1 MKHQMTFNQFF
12 YLSHE
17 RRGFNYM
24 LTGLLFGLLALSL
37 TAQAQTWSQ
46 KPSLKKYRH
55 GAAAATGPDGR
66 VYLIGGYGELGLHQ
80 TVEIYDPLTETWTDL
95 QAKNNPTPRAFLAA
109 VTGRDGRI
117 YTFGGVDK
125 DGNPTN
131 FFERYNPGE
140 NEWET
145 KDDGL
150 PFMPFAAGL
159 VTATVLAD
167 GRICVAGYEEYD
179 PNKVGFNILDGLFNK
194 VAVYD
199 PNPATWHDVTI
210 GNYSSPQYA
219 ALVTGLDG
227 NAYQFDNAYST
238 VKFDGSTW
246 DFVSPGP
253 FPDLSHFAGLT
264 GPNGRFYL
272 LGGLKSH
279 PSTSALS
286 TVLDKDDWD
295 PMAPLP
301 APTYLLAAAAAE
313 GDLLAMGGIR
323 FASQHYANSNYVF
336 AYGPLAAPEFRSNG
350 QSNRV
355 AFFRFEDFQGVG
367 IPDDNGTLFSGGS
380 NTKDDSPNLLTNE
393 VKGYAASAGRV
404 NSATSNLEYSSLRLN
419 SEHDGTP
426 VNRGDFMRVD
436 DHSALNFGTGSFTIE
451 GWIQINRNTGL
462 YTLLDKRKA
471 LGGGK
476 YIGYHL
482 FFNPKGKLGL
492 QLANGS
498 NYVNYVATQA
508 VPLASQTQVLGGWT
522 HIAVSVE
529 RASGVNKVSFY
540 INGVLAGEFPA
551 LVGDINSPGVALNIG
566 RHNFNSGT
574 FFGALDD
581 LAFYN
586 RSLNWPEVRAIF
598 LAGRAGKQ

>member
-24 LTGLLFGLLALSL
+24 LTGLLFGLLVLSL

-46 KPSLKKYRH
+46 KPSLTKYRY

-66 VYLIGGYGELGLHQ
+66 VYLIGGKDNLGNLHQ
-80 TVEIYDPLTETWTDL
+80 TVEVYDPLAETWTTL
-95 QAKNNPTPRAFLAA
+95 SANLPTPRVYLAA
-109 VTGRDGRI
+109 VTGRDGYI
-117 YTFGGVDK
+117 YTFGGLVA
-125 DGNPTN
+125 GGQPSNV
-131 FFERYNPGE
+131 FERYDLTSKQWMTMPV
-140 NEWET
+140 
-145 KDDGL
+145 
-150 PFMPFAAGL
+150 MPFSAGL

-167 GRICVAGYEEYD
+167 GRICVAGNATKAL
-179 PNKVGFNILDGLFNK
+179 PLPITGFFSN
-194 VAVYD
+194 VHAY
-199 PNPATWHDVTI
+199 NPKQATWQDI
-210 GNYSSPQYA
+210 IGNGNYSSAQYA

-227 NAYQFDNAYST
+227 YAYQFDNAPST
-238 VKFDGSTW
+238 VKFDGSAW
-246 DFVSPGP
+246 DYFYPSPSTN
-253 FPDLSHFAGLT
+253 LIHFAGLT

-272 LGGLKSH
+272 LGGHSGF

-367 IPDDNGTLFSGGS
+367 IPDDNGTLFSGGGS
-380 NTKDDSPNLLTNE
+380 NTKDDSANLLINE

-404 NSATSNLEYSSLRLN
+404 NSTKSNLEYASFRIN

-426 VNRGDFMRVD
+426 VHRGDFMRVN
-436 DHSALNFGTGSFTIE
+436 DHPSLNFGTGSFTIE

-476 YIGYHL
+476 YLGYHL
-482 FFNPKGKLGL
+482 FFNAGGKLGL

-498 NYVNYVATQA
+498 SYVNYVATQA

-529 RASGVNKVSFY
+529 RGNGVNKVSFY